1 MHYRP
6 ILGGASSTKQY
17 QFISVRLKKNRIGF
31 SGKEIKMN
39 GKNIRLIIVLLAC
52 IIFAPG
58 IVKSQEKTDEQ
69 LALQYYSDKD
79 YGKAIVFYEK
89 LFDDNPNLLNYT
101 YYLNC
106 LLELEKFS
114 GAEKVAKKQMKAFP
128 SDPRYQVDLGYVYIR
143 ENENQKGRKQYE
155 ECLKDLPADQ
165 RHVQELAGAFL
176 TRRETD
182 YAVKTY
188 QKGKELLG
196 GSYTFGME
204 LASLYQSTG
213 NFGNMINE
221 YLDLLLH
228 DDTQVPYVQ
237 SQFQTFLG
245 DDADNTRHDLFRTT
259 LLKKNQQNPD
269 LTIYSELLLW
279 YSMQEKDFAQAFIQ
293 AKALDRRLNEGGQRL
308 FNLARLSASNKDFD
322 VAIEAYNYVI
332 KKAKDPD
339 LLLTSR
345 VELLNTEFQ
354 KTTST
359 QGYKTETIRELG
371 NKYRAALT
379 ELGRNVQ
386 TVPLVRDLAHIEA
399 FYLDHSDS
407 AIAMLDRVIAM
418 KNIPLSVLCESKLEL
433 ADILLFSGDPWEA
446 TLLYSQVEKSFKNEP
461 LGHEAKFRNAKLSFY
476 IGEFEWAKTQLDI
489 LKAATSK
496 LIANDAMALSL
507 LISDNTDPDSSTVA
521 LGIYA
526 RADLLLFRNQDAK
539 AIQTLDSIAIR
550 FPGHSLSDDVLFK
563 KAEISV
569 KDGDYLNAAI
579 YWKKVADDFPDDVL
593 ADDALFR
600 LAGLYETV
608 LNDKAK
614 AMELYQ
620 NLMEKYPASVFVTDA
635 RKRFRIL
642 RNDPVN

>member
-1 MHYRP
+1 MMSR
-6 ILGGASSTKQY
+6 
-17 QFISVRLKKNRIGF
+17 
-31 SGKEIKMN
+31 E
-39 GKNIRLIIVLLAC
+39 NIRILTVFLVCFTLAPA
-52 IIFAPG
+52 FTWA
-58 IVKSQEKTDEQ
+58 QEKTDDQ

-79 YGKAIVFYEK
+79 YEKAIIYYEK
-89 LFDDNPNLLNYT
+89 LFDNNPSLFNYT

-106 LLELEKFS
+106 LLELEDFS
-114 GAEKVAKKQMKAFP
+114 KAEKIARKQIKAFP
-128 SDPRYQVDLGYVYIR
+128 AELRYQVDLGYVYIR

-155 ECLKDLPADQ
+155 ECIKNLTADQ
-165 RHVQELAGAFL
+165 RRVQELAGAFL

-182 YAVKTY
+182 YAVRAY

-204 LASLYQSTG
+204 LASMYQSTG
-213 NFGNMINE
+213 NFENMIGE

-228 DDTQVPYVQ
+228 DGTQIPYVQ
-237 SQFQTFLG
+237 SQLQTFLG
-245 DDADNTRHDLFRTT
+245 DDADNSRHDLFRNI

-269 LTIYSELLLW
+269 LSIYSELLLW
-279 YSMQEKDFAQAFIQ
+279 YAIQEKDFAQAFVQ
-293 AKALDRRLNEGGQRL
+293 AKALDRRMNEGGQRL
-308 FNLARLSASNKDFD
+308 FNLARLSASNKDYD

-339 LLLTSR
+339 LLVTSR
-345 VELLNTEFQ
+345 VELLNTEFL
-354 KTTST
+354 KTTAN
-359 QGYKTETIRELG
+359 QGYKIEAITELG
-371 NKYRAALT
+371 NKYRTALS

-386 TVPLVRDLAHIEA
+386 TIPLVRDLAHIEA
-399 FYLDHSDS
+399 FYLDRSDS
-407 AIAMLDRVIAM
+407 AIAMLERVIVM
-418 KNIPLSVLCESKLEL
+418 NNIPVSIQAESKLEL
-433 ADILLFSGDPWEA
+433 ADILLFSGEPWEA
-446 TLLYSQVEKSFKNEP
+446 TLLYSQVEKTFKNEP

-507 LISDNTDPDSSTVA
+507 LISDNTDPDSTTLA
-521 LGIYA
+521 LGIYS

-539 AIQTLDSIAIR
+539 AIQTLDSIALL
-550 FPGHSLSDDVLFK
+550 FPQHSLSDDVLFK

-569 KDGDYLNAAI
+569 KDGDYLSAAS
-579 YWKKVADDFPDDVL
+579 YWQKVVSDFPDDIL

-608 LNDKAK
+608 LNDKVK

-620 NLMEKYPASVFVTDA
+620 DVMTKYPASVFVTDA

>member
-1 MHYRP
+1 MRTVIP
-6 ILGGASSTKQY
+6 A
-17 QFISVRLKKNRIGF
+17 
-31 SGKEIKMN
+31 KEIKMI
-39 GKNIRLIIVLLAC
+39 GKNIRILIVLLVC
-52 IIFAPG
+52 IILTPALAR
-58 IVKSQEKTDEQ
+58 SQEKTDEQ

-79 YGKAIVFYEK
+79 YSKAIVYYER
-89 LFDDNPNLLNYT
+89 LFDDNPSLLNYT

-106 LLELEKFS
+106 LLELEDFS
-114 GAEKVAKKQMKAFP
+114 KAEKTARKQIRAFP
-128 SDPRYQVDLGYVYIR
+128 DDPRYQVDLGYVYIR
-143 ENENQKGRKQYE
+143 ENESQKGRKQYE
-155 ECLKDLPADQ
+155 ECIKNLTADQ

-182 YAVKTY
+182 YAVRTY

-213 NFGNMINE
+213 NFENMISE
-221 YLDLLLH
+221 YLDLLQH
-228 DDTQVPYVQ
+228 DDSQSPYVQ

-245 DDADNTRHDLFRTT
+245 DDADNTRHDLFRNI

-269 LTIYSELLLW
+269 LSLYSELLLW
-279 YSMQEKDFAQAFIQ
+279 YSIQEKDFAQAFIQ
-293 AKALDRRLNEGGQRL
+293 AKALDRRMNEGGKRL
-308 FNLARLSASNKDFD
+308 FDLARLSASNKDYN

-339 LLLTSR
+339 LLVTSQ

-354 KTTST
+354 KTIADP
-359 QGYKTETIRELG
+359 GYKLEAIKELG
-371 NKYRAALT
+371 NKYRIALT
-379 ELGRNVQ
+379 ELGRKTQ

-399 FYLDHSDS
+399 FYLDRSDS
-407 AIAMLDRVIAM
+407 AIAMLEKVIAIQ
-418 KNIPLSVLCESKLEL
+418 NIPLSVQAECKLEL
-433 ADILLFSGDPWEA
+433 ADILLFSGEPWEA
-446 TLLYSQVEKSFKNEP
+446 TLLYSQVEKTFKNEP

-521 LGIYA
+521 LGIFA

-550 FPGHSLSDDVLFK
+550 FPNHSLSDDVLFK
-563 KAEISV
+563 KAEISL
-569 KDGDYLNAAI
+569 KDGDYSNAAA
-579 YWKKVADDFPDDVL
+579 YWQKVVDDYPDDVL

-608 LNDKAK
+608 LNDKVK

-620 NLMEKYPASVFVTDA
+620 DVLVKYPASVFATDA

>member
-1 MHYRP
+1 LP
-6 ILGGASSTKQY
+6 A
-17 QFISVRLKKNRIGF
+17 
-31 SGKEIKMN
+31 KEIKMI
-39 GKNIRLIIVLLAC
+39 GKNIRVLIILPVILVCCL
-52 IIFAPG
+52 ILAPG
-58 IVKSQEKTDEQ
+58 VANAQEKTDEQ

-79 YGKAIVFYEK
+79 YDKAIVYYEK
-89 LFDDNPNLLNYT
+89 LFDDNPSLLNYS

-106 LLELEKFS
+106 LLELEEFS
-114 GAEKVAKKQMKAFP
+114 KAEKVARKQIKAFP
-128 SDPRYQVDLGYVYIR
+128 ADSRYHVDLGYIYIR
-143 ENENQKGRKQYE
+143 ENESQKGRKQYE
-155 ECLKDLPADQ
+155 ECIKDLPADQ
-165 RHVQELAGAFL
+165 RHIQELAGAFL

-182 YAVKTY
+182 YAVRTY
-188 QKGKELLG
+188 QKGKELLDG
-196 GSYTFGME
+196 TYTFGME

-213 NFGNMINE
+213 NFEGMIDE

-228 DDTQVPYVQ
+228 DDAQAPYVQ
-237 SQFQTFLG
+237 SQLQTFLG
-245 DDADNTRHDLFRTT
+245 DDADNSRHDLFRGI

-269 LTIYSELLLW
+269 QGIYSELLLW
-279 YSMQEKDFAQAFIQ
+279 YSIQEKDFAQAFVQ
-293 AKALDRRLNEGGQRL
+293 AKALDRRLNEGGQRI
-308 FNLARLSASNKDFD
+308 FSLARLSASNKDYD

-332 KKAKDPD
+332 KKAKDHD
-339 LLLTSR
+339 MLVTSR
-345 VELLNTEFQ
+345 VELLNTEFL
-354 KTTST
+354 KTTAT
-359 QGYKTETIRELG
+359 QGYKTEAIRDLG
-371 NKYRAALT
+371 GKYRAAIT

-386 TVPLVRDLAHIEA
+386 TIPLVRDLAHIEA
-399 FYLDHSDS
+399 FYLDNSDS
-407 AIAMLDRVIAM
+407 AISMLDKVIDM
-418 KNIPLSVLCESKLEL
+418 KNIPLSVQCECKLEL

-507 LISDNTDPDSSTVA
+507 LISDNTDPDSTTVA

-539 AIQTLDSIAIR
+539 ALQTLDSIAIR

-563 KAEISV
+563 KAEISL
-569 KDGDYLNAAI
+569 KDGDYQNAAV
-579 YWKKVADDFPDDVL
+579 YWQKVVTDYPEDVL

-600 LAGLYETV
+600 LAGLYENT
-608 LNDKAK
+608 LSDKVK

-620 NLMEKYPASVFVTDA
+620 DLMVKYPASVFVTDA